1 MVGVRAHVDGARRAG
16 FPLALDQADVTEV
29 PLGGRVADQGAVVD
43 VGLQRRGFQDT
54 RDVEPLA
61 SQPDPLVGEDP
72 VDAQPLRG
80 GPTEH
85 GDRLAGGPRV
95 EPGAAREAGVE
106 HGEQVQAGGAHL

>member
-16 FPLALDQADVTEV
+16 FPLALDEADVTDV
-29 PLGGRVADQGAVVD
+29 PLGGRVADQRAAVD
-43 VGLQRRGFQDT
+43 VGLQRRGFQDAC
-54 RDVEPLA
+54 DVEPLA

-72 VDAQPLRG
+72 VDAQSLRG
-80 GPTEH
+80 DRAEH

-106 HGEQVQAGGAHL
+106 H